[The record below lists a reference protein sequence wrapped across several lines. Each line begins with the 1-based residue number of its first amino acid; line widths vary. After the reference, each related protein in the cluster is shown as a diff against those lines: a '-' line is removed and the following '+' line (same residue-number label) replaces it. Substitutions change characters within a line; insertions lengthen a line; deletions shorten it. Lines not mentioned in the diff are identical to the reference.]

1 MQTKCNNA
9 AHPDSFGNYREAKV
23 VQIKHHWFWKLGYTF
38 EQLNETRSLKNLH
51 VLLLEEDHYLMP
63 DSIHVLRKLS
73 EKYELMFGNI
83 FQHKQKIFNFGKI
96 RDFLNFVK
104 KYIKKLIFS
113 LRFIKFKTYENFE
126 KCILFKNF
134 IILSKKTLKFDISI
148 I

>member
-1 MQTKCNNA
+1 
-9 AHPDSFGNYREAKV
+9 
-23 VQIKHHWFWKLGYTF
+23 
-38 EQLNETRSLKNLH
+38 
-51 VLLLEEDHYLMP
+51 MP